1 MGATLNNLRRG
12 ALAKRLAKI
21 RNAVWGKSVVA
32 GYIEGVSSNDAVYKA
47 YQNEWGFTSS
57 DLKREVLPRPFVHNS
72 IPIMKS
78 ELSKGVGVPFA
89 LESIDRYLDASGAV
103 MADCIRMSIDAGGF
117 KPNADYT
124 LKRKSGT
131 KPLVDTGE
139 MYEQAKH
146 QVRTEEVPF

>member
-47 YQNEWGFTSS
+47 YQNEWGLESS
-57 DLKREVLPRPFVHNS
+57 RGFPIPPRPFVHNS

-89 LESIDRYLDASGAV
+89 LEFIDRYLDASGAV

-124 LKRKSGT
+124 LKRKRGT

>member
-47 YQNEWGFTSS
+47 YVNEYGLESS
-57 DLKREVLPRPFVHNS
+57 RGVPIPPRPFVRYSVPLMTH
-72 IPIMKS
+72 
-78 ELSKGVGVPFA
+78 ELSKGVHNFE
-89 LESIDRYLDASGAV
+89 LENVDEYLNASGVV
-103 MADCIRMSIDAGGF
+103 MADCIREIIDAGGF

-139 MYEQAKH
+139 MHEQAKH